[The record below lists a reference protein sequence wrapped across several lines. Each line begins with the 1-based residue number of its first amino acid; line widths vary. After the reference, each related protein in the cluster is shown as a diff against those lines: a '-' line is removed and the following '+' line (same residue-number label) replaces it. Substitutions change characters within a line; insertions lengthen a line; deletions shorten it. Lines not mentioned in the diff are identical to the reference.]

1 MKRAIFGPAGN
12 SDSFMKKYK
21 SFKDI
26 AKYVSEMG
34 LDAFEYQFGRGV
46 RMSEKNASII
56 KNECKKYNVT
66 ISAHSPYYISLASDD
81 EEKRNN
87 SLMYILETAKAI
99 KNMGGNRI
107 VVHSGSVGKKSRKEA
122 VILAKVTL
130 AKSLDCLDDSGY
142 GDIVICPET
151 MGKINQL
158 GSLEEVLYFCEIDER
173 IIPCIDFGHLNA
185 RTHGAIKSKEDY
197 ARILDIMENS
207 IGKYRTK
214 VFHAHFSKIEYTTG
228 GEKRHLTFEDREYG
242 PEPQILM
249 QLIFER
255 NLTPVVICESNG
267 TQAEDALAMKKMYE
281 NYNDI
286 GEDD

>member
-1 MKRAIFGPAGN
+1 MKKAIFGPAGN
-12 SDSFMKKYK
+12 SDSFKARYK

-56 KNECKKYNVT
+56 KDECIKYNVK
-66 ISAHSPYYISLASDD
+66 ISAHAPYYISLASDE

-87 SLMYILETAKAI
+87 SLRYILETAKAV

-107 VVHSGSVGKKSRKEA
+107 VVHSGSVGKKSREEA
-122 VILAKVTL
+122 FMLAKETL
-130 AKSLDCLDDSGY
+130 AKSISYLDSSGY
-142 GDIVICPET
+142 GDVVICPET

-158 GSLEEVLYFCEIDER
+158 GSLCEVLDFCKLDER

-185 RTHGAIKSKEDY
+185 RTHGSIKSKEDY
-197 ARILDIMENS
+197 AKILDAVENS
-207 IGKYRTK
+207 IGIYRTK
-214 VFHAHFSKIEYTTG
+214 IFHAHFSKIEYTAG

-242 PEPQILM
+242 PDPQMLM
-249 QLIFER
+249 ELISER
-255 NLTPVVICESNG
+255 NLTPVIICESNG
-267 TQAEDALAMKKMYE
+267 TQAEDALAMKYMYE
-281 NYNDI
+281 NYNNVR
-286 GEDD
+286 EDN